1 MDSGHFE
8 VFRSNYVSQGSIF
21 GFDAS
26 SQGTYRQTDHERG
39 KKKWNYPADPSIVRD
54 DSFVELI
61 NRSAQNGKDALT
73 HAWNYLENK
82 MSRSAF
88 LKEYQGYNLDTG
100 LRFQGVDS
108 MKEFS
113 PLEEV

>member
-1 MDSGHFE
+1 MGTRNAKIS
-8 VFRSNYVSQGSIF
+8 RSDHVSQSQVF
-21 GFDAS
+21 GTHAS
-26 SQGTYRQTDHERG
+26 AQRTYRQTDYERR
-39 KKKWNYPADPSIVRD
+39 KKKWNYPADPSIVRE

-61 NRSAQNGKDALT
+61 NSSAQNGKEALT